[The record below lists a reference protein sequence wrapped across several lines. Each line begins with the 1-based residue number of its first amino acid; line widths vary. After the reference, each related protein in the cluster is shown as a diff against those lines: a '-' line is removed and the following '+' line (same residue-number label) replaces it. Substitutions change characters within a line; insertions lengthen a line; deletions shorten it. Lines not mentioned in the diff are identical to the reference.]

1 LEKLGGGGMGVV
13 YRAEDTTLGRHVAL
27 KFLPAKFSKDPEKL
41 RRFRREA
48 RAAAALN
55 HPNIC
60 TIHEIGEHE
69 GRPFIALEMMEGRTL
84 KHRIEGKPIETKLV
98 LDWAIE
104 VADALD
110 AAHQKGIIHRDI
122 KPANIFVTA
131 RGQAKILDFGL
142 AKLAGGAQDV
152 SQGRTPSPPAAAAEN
167 GNEDTTTATAAAAEV
182 PAAALD
188 REHLTMPGELLGTM
202 AYMSPEQA
210 RGDPVD
216 HRTDLFSLGTV
227 LYEASTGRRP
237 FTGDKAETLLSQ
249 IVNEPP
255 EPPRQINPQL
265 PLELEKIILKALE
278 KDRNLRYQTASDL
291 KADLSR
297 LRRDTSASQSV
308 AMAHRGQARASRRR
322 LRVAGMGLGAVGL
335 LAVLTLLIFR
345 LGFLHRSPPVAT
357 RTPEI
362 HSLAVLPLDNLS
374 GDPDQEYFADGM
386 TDELITE
393 LSRISGLRVISRTST
408 MRYRGSRKPLSE
420 IAQELNVDAV
430 IEGSVLRS
438 GGRVRINTQLVDA
451 STEHNLWAQTYDR
464 DLGDVLALHSE
475 VARAVARQIRITV
488 TPEEQKRLATASA
501 VNPGAYEAYLRG
513 RYEFNRWSRQGFTR
527 AAEYFTKAVERDPDY
542 ALAYGWQAQSYNA
555 LAYYEYL
562 PPGQAYPR
570 AREAASKALEIDS
583 HVLEAHL
590 ALAWARCAFDWEWN
604 AAEREFQEALV
615 ANPSSSMAHWL
626 YAAFLNSVGR
636 RDEARSQIHRA
647 LELDPFNPYVNTS
660 FGEMLETWRRFDDT
674 LQQYRKTLDIVPE
687 FPWPYHL
694 MAGVYAR
701 QGRYDEAVAAERQYL
716 VLSGRG
722 LLAIQSLQKAYA
734 SSGGK
739 GYWNWRLHR
748 LNDQT
753 RQTGKPRSV
762 RLARVYAQLGE
773 KEAAFEWLE
782 KAYVERAGPLMYLNV
797 DPAWDPLRDDPRFQD
812 ILRRMN
818 FPH

>member
-1 LEKLGGGGMGVV
+1 MDSSSFPRESVLGFGVFELDCRAGELRKSGV
-13 YRAEDTTLGRHVAL
+13 LVHLPPQPFNVLALLASHPGRVVTREEIRRQIWGDETFVDFEQGLNHCIRQIRTALGDDAETPRYIETLPRRGYRFIYPVTEASVNAGSQGETTAPDEPGKARSHTHRLVAL
-27 KFLPAKFSKDPEKL
+27 
-41 RRFRREA
+41 
-48 RAAAALN
+48 AAAAV
-55 HPNIC
+55 
-60 TIHEIGEHE
+60 
-69 GRPFIALEMMEGRTL
+69 
-84 KHRIEGKPIETKLV
+84 V
-98 LDWAIE
+98 LIVAAVVGFN
-104 VADALD
+104 VADL
-110 AAHQKGIIHRDI
+110 R
-122 KPANIFVTA
+122 NRV
-131 RGQAKILDFGL
+131 L
-142 AKLAGGAQDV
+142 
-152 SQGRTPSPPAAAAEN
+152 GRATSPP
-167 GNEDTTTATAAAAEV
+167 
-182 PAAALD
+182 
-188 REHLTMPGELLGTM
+188 
-202 AYMSPEQA
+202 
-210 RGDPVD
+210 
-216 HRTDLFSLGTV
+216 
-227 LYEASTGRRP
+227 
-237 FTGDKAETLLSQ
+237 K
-249 IVNEPP
+249 
-255 EPPRQINPQL
+255 
-265 PLELEKIILKALE
+265 
-278 KDRNLRYQTASDL
+278 
-291 KADLSR
+291 
-297 LRRDTSASQSV
+297 
-308 AMAHRGQARASRRR
+308 
-322 LRVAGMGLGAVGL
+322 
-335 LAVLTLLIFR
+335 
-345 LGFLHRSPPVAT
+345 
-357 RTPEI
+357 I
-362 HSLAVLPLDNLS
+362 HSIAVLPLENLS
-374 GDPDQEYFADGM
+374 GDPEQEYFADGM

-393 LSRISGLRVISRTST
+393 LSRISGLRVISRTSV
-408 MRYRGSRKPLSE
+408 MRYKGTRKSLPE
-420 IAQELNVDAV
+420 ITHELNVEAV
-430 IEGSVLRS
+430 IEGTVLRS

-527 AAEYFTKAVERDPDY
+527 AAEYFQKAVEGDPDY

-636 RDEARSQIHRA
+636 GDEARSQIHRA

-748 LNDQT
+748 LRERT
-753 RQTGKPRSV
+753 RQTGKAPSV
-762 RLARVYAQLGE
+762 GLALVYAQLGE
-773 KEAAFEWLE
+773 KETAFEWLE

-818 FPH
+818 FPPQSSNPKP